1 MYICTIESPCCVP
14 ETLLSQLYFNEKY
27 IFFKVLIRLINKDI
41 RSWGKIGKIKWMLM
55 ELKQKVL
62 IQYYQ
67 RLDGPKGLSL
77 FPTLKGPK

>member
-41 RSWGKIGKIKWMLM
+41 RSWGKIETSSQEVEI
-55 ELKQKVL
+55 LKEF
-62 IQYYQ
+62 IPI
-67 RLDGPKGLSL
+67 G
-77 FPTLKGPK
+77 